1 MLPVMSTPSRP
12 HDLVRPLLQTRQ
24 VREFTDEPPTDA
36 ELEAITDVARW
47 SGSSTNEQP
56 WRFIVVRDP
65 ATIAALRE
73 LAMPST
79 RALTTATAAVVV
91 TVPAERERQVGRA
104 YDEGRAAERM
114 LIAAGLLGLG
124 AGIVWLWPK
133 VREAARTMLGV
144 PEDRM
149 VRTIIAIGHPS
160 AAASRPKSAPGEA
173 RLPRGQTVF
182 EERWPAD

>member
-1 MLPVMSTPSRP
+1 MLRVMTAPDQPRA
-12 HDLVRPLLQTRQ
+12 LVRPLLQTRQ
-24 VREFTDEPPTDA
+24 VREFTDEPPTDD

-65 ATIAALRE
+65 ATIAALRG

-133 VREAARTMLGV
+133 VRETARTMLGV
-144 PEDRM
+144 PEDRK
-149 VRTIIAIGHPS
+149 VRTIIAIGHPT
-160 AAASRPKSAPGEA
+160 AAAALPKSAPGAA
-173 RLPRGQTVF
+173 RLPREQTVF